1 MMQILRLALVG
12 LLLTAGAA
20 VAEEPLATDDDKT
33 LYALGLS
40 MARNINTL
48 ELSEKEVAIVEQG
61 FHDGARNQES
71 KVEIGV
77 YGPRIQ
83 VLAKERLAKVGEAES
98 KTGADF
104 LAKAEKEKG
113 VKKTASGLL
122 YQEIKAGKG
131 ESPKADSKVKVHYH
145 GTLRDGSVF
154 DSSVDRKE
162 PASFALNQ
170 VIPCWTEGVQMM
182 KVGGKSKLVCPASL
196 AYKERGAPPKIKP
209 NSPLVFEVELLEI
222 VK

>member
-1 MMQILRLALVG
+1 MTQFIRLALAG
-12 LLLTAGAA
+12 LLFVVGVATAADD
-20 VAEEPLATDDDKT
+20 LATDDDKT

-40 MARNINTL
+40 IARNIGTL
-48 ELSEKEVAIVEQG
+48 ELTEQEIAVVEKG
-61 FHDGARNQES
+61 FHDGALGKEP
-71 KVEIGV
+71 KVELGV

-83 VLAKERLAKVGEAES
+83 TFAKDRLAKVGESEGKAGAE
-98 KTGADF
+98 F
-104 LAKAEKEKG
+104 LAKMEKEKG
-113 VKKTASGLL
+113 MKKTASGLL

-131 ESPKADSKVKVHYH
+131 DSPKADTKVKVHYH

-154 DSSVDRKE
+154 DSSVERKE
-162 PASFALNQ
+162 PATFALNQ
-170 VIPCWTEGVQMM
+170 VVPCWTEGVQMM
-182 KVGGKSKLVCPASL
+182 KVGGKAKLVCPASL